1 MSHRHHRRH
10 EPEVVRTAR
19 WILAGIFLLLC
30 VADAVCYNYSSNP
43 LVSDPVV
50 RGHVIVSL
58 LWTTVFLIPLWMRRV
73 WARYVLI
80 LFLGYIALSTCVL
93 ASMMIFSPDILV
105 RPLMAIAG
113 CFTAYFSGVMILIF
127 SRDIGRLAN
136 RT

>member
-1 MSHRHHRRH
+1 MSHHHHRRH
-10 EPEVVRTAR
+10 EPEIVRTAR

-30 VADAVCYNYSSNP
+30 AADAVCYYYSSNP
-43 LVSDPVV
+43 LVSDPVI

-58 LWTTVFLIPLWMRRV
+58 LWTTVFLILLWMRRV

-80 LFLGYIALSTCVL
+80 VFLGYIALITCLVV
-93 ASMMIFSPDILV
+93 SMMIFSPDILV
-105 RPLMAIAG
+105 RPLMAIGG